1 MNMISKSPL
10 VTKNSKLTPNKT
22 QTGWHYNCPE
32 GLLGVIDNIKD
43 GIVCRIKLQNHD
55 KSALPPSD
63 VKPLEVVQLGIGAA
77 TGSLCNAIFSPS
89 EDTALVMKADGLMIT
104 PKPNSDGGNSFE
116 ISCQGPLTITVIER
130 YVSVHCGYPWYAPMD
145 KTVFKRPL
153 AGWCSWY
160 YYYLTITEEEV
171 QKNTD
176 WLAANLKQFGCE
188 WVQIDDGWQGRGE
201 GLGDN
206 RDWFTTCEGDFPSG
220 MKAAADYIKSRGL
233 KPGIWCIP
241 FTQSDEA
248 LFNKKPELFV
258 RRDDGTSP
266 GAELDRYPDDLVYQW
281 PGLYHIDN
289 TSKEGHE
296 YLEKLIHMLCN
307 QWGYD
312 YLKIDGTSVCSIVH
326 NHYRKNLA
334 DPSLDGDR
342 AYRAGLEVI
351 KNTMGPERYLLN
363 CVCGCGWAGFGLSQ
377 GMRTGGD
384 VELSW
389 EGLLNGIS
397 CTLDALFLNTIAFY
411 TDPDVVCV
419 REPLPFEQ
427 AQLWATFIGITGQM
441 LLSSDKM
448 YELPESRVELL
459 RRIYPVA
466 DIRPMELYA
475 LDPNKMPQVF
485 DLKIDIPH
493 IGKWDVVAVFNWED
507 EDAEYVITP
516 EILGLASEEWICTD
530 VWGGYL
536 LDNEKG
542 RVNLQV
548 GAKSCRVVG
557 YWPNLGRPQFIG
569 TNRHLTQG
577 SDDVSALSWDGDSL
591 ILSGCSQVV
600 GGDPYKIRVYVPSG
614 FAPCSKEV
622 NMVGNLGEMVIVKDS
637 NTAVEWSIK
646 FKRLA

>member
-1 MNMISKSPL
+1 MIDTSPL
-10 VTKNSKLTPNKT
+10 ITKGITSHKT
-22 QTGWHYNCPE
+22 QTGWHYNCAE
-32 GLLGVIDNIKD
+32 GLTGVIDSIKD
-43 GIVCRIKLQNHD
+43 GIICRIQLQNHD

-63 VKPLEVVQLGIGAA
+63 IKPLQVVQLGIGNP
-77 TGSLCNAIFSPS
+77 TSNLCNAIFSPS
-89 EDTALVMKADGLMIT
+89 ADTAFVMKADGLSIT
-104 PKPNSDGGNSFE
+104 PNGHSFD
-116 ISCQGPLTITVIER
+116 IACKGPLTITVIQQ
-130 YVSVHCGYPWYAPMD
+130 YVSVHAGYPWYAPID
-145 KTVFKRPL
+145 KTEFKRPL

-160 YYYLTITEEEV
+160 YYYLDITEVEI

-176 WLAANLKQFGCE
+176 WLAANLLQFGCE

-206 RDWFTTCEGDFPSG
+206 RDWFVTCKRDFPSG

-233 KPGIWCIP
+233 KPGLWCIP
-241 FTQSDEA
+241 FTQSDEE
-248 LFNKKPELFV
+248 LFKAKPELFI

-266 GAELDRYPDDLVYQW
+266 GDITNCPEDLVYQW

-296 YLEKLIHMLCN
+296 YLEKLIKMMCDE
-307 QWGYD
+307 WGYD
-312 YLKIDGTSVCSIVH
+312 YLKIDGTSVCSLVH

-351 KNTMGPERYLLN
+351 AKTMGPNRYLLN

-397 CTLDALFLNTIAFY
+397 CTLDALFLNTIALY

-427 AQLWATFIGITGQM
+427 AQLWATFVGITGQM

-475 LDPNKMPQVF
+475 LDPNNMPQVF
-485 DLKIDIPH
+485 DLKVDLPNIR
-493 IGKWDVVAVFNWED
+493 KWDIVAAFNWG
-507 EDAEYVITP
+507 AEETVYDITP
-516 EILGLASEEWICTD
+516 EILGLCGEDWICTD

-536 LDNEKG
+536 LDNDKG
-542 RVNLQV
+542 KLSLQV

-557 YWPNLGRPQFIG
+557 YWPDLGRPQFVG

-577 SDDVSALSWDGDSL
+577 SDDVTALNWDPDKL
-591 ILSGCSQVV
+591 TLTGCSQVV
-600 GGDPYKIRVYVPSG
+600 GGDAYKIRVHVPSG
-614 FAPCSKEV
+614 YAPCGDDV
-622 NMVGNLGEMVIVKDS
+622 NMVGKLGEMVIVKDR
-637 NTAVEWSIK
+637 NMAAQWEIK
-646 FKRLA
+646 FRRV